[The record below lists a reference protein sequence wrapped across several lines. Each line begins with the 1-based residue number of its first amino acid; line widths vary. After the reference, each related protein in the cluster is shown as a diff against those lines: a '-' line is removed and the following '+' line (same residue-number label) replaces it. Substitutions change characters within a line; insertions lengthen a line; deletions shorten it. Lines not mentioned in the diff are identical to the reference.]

1 MGNSGA
7 IGNTGD
13 RTISIFGRFISAAII
28 ALPFLLQPGSVVIAQ
43 ESGIGALMEEIKVTA
58 RKREEGLQD
67 TPIAVSV
74 FSGESLEARGVQR
87 IDEIA
92 GLTPN
97 MTFDNINLNGGGGN
111 SAAVFL
117 RGVGQRDFL
126 PSADPGVGIYVDGV
140 YFARS
145 VGSVLDIIDIDRVEV
160 LRGPQGTLFGRNTTG
175 GAIAIHTQKPHE
187 EFEGKVRVRVGIDD
201 RLDVLGKVNAPLSD
215 NLYMSATV
223 AKFDQDGFVVN
234 PLNGLDTGDDDTFA
248 VRGALRWQANN
259 NFEVNIN
266 GDYSR
271 DRENGQARVT
281 SRNPDRVVKFIPPD
295 PTNPT
300 STGNGPTTH
309 NFFLGANSPFHP
321 DNGGPGLGNG
331 FGNPGTPVAR
341 GFNNCDAI
349 APVPGLVEG
358 TASGCV
364 NAANVALG
372 QNTGT
377 MPTFSDHDIYGFS
390 GTVDWQI
397 SDNLEIKSIT
407 AYRNVDSSFAHD
419 GDNTPYYLSWVRDEI
434 YKQEQFTQEIQ
445 LQGTA
450 VNDRLQWILG
460 GFYFT
465 EDGNNY
471 NPVDFGHLDIESGG
485 MFDHESI
492 AGFAQGTFDVTD
504 KLHVTAGIRYT
515 DDTKD
520 FIVTSDGRYTT
531 TGPHFPM
538 GPSDVVNIQS
548 AVPVI
553 APTGILV
560 KLIDD
565 GTTTLKADDWT
576 PMANISY
583 DVNDNLMTYFT
594 YAEGFK
600 SGGIQQ
606 RNAGPVGMAPTYDPE
621 FVESFEIGFKFS
633 TPDGRFVLNAAAFY
647 ADYTDIQ
654 LETLAPE
661 GVAPQ
666 LDNAGEGEIKGFE
679 LESRWSPLDTL
690 FVEVALGHLDAKI
703 TKSDPTVIN
712 SGGPSKGDRLP
723 QVPRWSLASS
733 LIKEFGLGDMGTLI
747 ARVDYN
753 YRTKVFFHPANDPG
767 DVMQSHGVMNASLG
781 WDSAND
787 KYSLIFHANNIFD
800 KRRILYTEQSGS
812 GGTQNDVLARDFAW
826 YLTGEYR
833 F

>member
-1 MGNSGA
+1 MDNSGA
-7 IGNTGD
+7 FENISY
-13 RTISIFGRFISAAII
+13 RAISISTRYILAAIL
-28 ALPFLLQPGSVVIAQ
+28 ALSFLLQPGSFTYAQ
-43 ESGIGALMEEIKVTA
+43 ESGIDALMEEITVTA

-87 IDEIA
+87 VDEIA

-97 MTFDNINLNGGGGN
+97 MSFDNINTNGGGGN

-140 YFARS
+140 YYARS
-145 VGSVLDIIDIDRVEV
+145 IGSVLDIIDIDRIEV

-201 RLDVLGKVNAPLSD
+201 RIDVLGKVNVPLSD
-215 NLYMSATV
+215 KVFMNATV

-234 PLNGLDTGDDDTFA
+234 PLNGMDTGDDDTFA
-248 VRGALRWQANN
+248 MRGALRMQLNN
-259 NFEVNIN
+259 NVEINIS

-281 SRNPDRVVKFIPPD
+281 TQNPDRVVSYAPGQSVF
-295 PTNPT
+295 N
-300 STGNGPTTH
+300 H
-309 NFFLGANSPFHP
+309 NVLIGANSPFHP
-321 DNGGPGLGNG
+321 ANGGRGLN
-331 FGNPGTPVAR
+331 NPGTPFVR
-341 GFNNCDAI
+341 DFNNCDATPPNP
-349 APVPGLVEG
+349 AG
-358 TASGCV
+358 TTSGCA
-364 NAANVALG
+364 NANNIALG
-372 QNTGT
+372 KNTST
-377 MPTFSDHDIYGFS
+377 MPTYSDHDIYGFS
-390 GTVDWQI
+390 GTIDWQI

-407 AYRNVDSSFAHD
+407 AYRNVDSQFAHD
-419 GDNTPYYLSWVRDEI
+419 GDSTPYYLSWVRDEI
-434 YKQEQFTQEIQ
+434 YTQEQFTQEIQ
-445 LQGTA
+445 LLGTA

-471 NPVDFGHLDIESGG
+471 NPVDFAHLDIESGAK
-485 MFDHESI
+485 FDHESI

-504 KLHVTAGIRYT
+504 KLHITAGVRYT

-520 FIVTSDGRYTT
+520 FIVTSDGRYSTP
-531 TGPHFPM
+531 GAHFPM
-538 GPSDVVNIQS
+538 GASDVVNIQS
-548 AVPVI
+548 AVPVFG
-553 APTGILV
+553 PPGIVV
-560 KLIDD
+560 KLIAD

-583 DVNDNLMTYFT
+583 DWNDDLMTYFT
-594 YAEGFK
+594 YSEGFK
-600 SGGIQQ
+600 SGGVQQ
-606 RNAGPVGMAPTYDPE
+606 RNAGVFGGMAPTYDPE
-621 FVESFEIGFKFS
+621 FVESFEIGFKYNH
-633 TPDGRFVLNAAAFY
+633 PNGNFVLNVAAFY

-661 GVAPQ
+661 GIAPQ

-690 FVEVALGHLDAKI
+690 FIEVAIGHLDAEI
-703 TKSDPTVIN
+703 TKSDPTVFN
-712 SGGPSKGDRLP
+712 TGGPAKGDRLP

-733 LIKEFGLGDMGTLI
+733 IIKEFGLGDMGTLI

-753 YRTKVFFHPANDPG
+753 YRTKVFFDPANDPG
-767 DVMQSHGVMNASLG
+767 SVMQSHGLLNASVG

-800 KRRILYTEQSGS
+800 KRRIIYTELSGS
-812 GGTQNDVLARDFAW
+812 ARTQNDVLARDFAW

>member
-1 MGNSGA
+1 MGNLTLSGSA
-7 IGNTGD
+7 YI
-13 RTISIFGRFISAAII
+13 RAVAGRMSRILTPLLT
-28 ALPFLLQPGSVVIAQ
+28 LPLVVLPGSFAAAQ

-97 MTFDNINLNGGGGN
+97 MSFDNINTNGGGGN

-140 YFARS
+140 YYARS
-145 VGSVLDIIDIDRVEV
+145 IGSVLDIIDIDRVEV

-175 GAIAIHTQKPHE
+175 GAIAIHTRKPHE

-201 RLDVLGKVNAPLSD
+201 RADVLGKVNVPLSD
-215 NLYMSATV
+215 NLFMNATI

-234 PLNGLDTGDDDTFA
+234 PINGMDTGDDDTLAF
-248 VRGALRWQANN
+248 RGALRWQAN

-281 SRNPDRVVKFIPPD
+281 SENPNRVVSYAPGQSVF
-295 PTNPT
+295 N
-300 STGNGPTTH
+300 H
-309 NFFLGANSPFHP
+309 NVLIGANSPFHP
-321 DNGGPGLGNG
+321 ANGGNGLN
-331 FGNPGTPVAR
+331 NPGTPFVR
-341 GFNNCDAI
+341 DFSNCDAT
-349 APVPGLVEG
+349 PVNPAG
-358 TASGCV
+358 TTSGCA
-364 NAANVALG
+364 NANNIALG
-372 QNTGT
+372 KNTST
-377 MPTFSDHDIYGFS
+377 MPTFSDHDVYGFS
-390 GTVDWQI
+390 GTVDWQL
-397 SDNLEIKSIT
+397 SDNLQIKSIT

-419 GDNTPYYLSWVRDEI
+419 GDSTPYYLSYVRDEI
-434 YKQEQFTQEIQ
+434 YTQEQFTQEIQ

-450 VNDRLQWILG
+450 VGERLQWIIG

-471 NPVDFGHLDIESGG
+471 NPVDFAHIDIESGG
-485 MFDHESI
+485 KYDHESI
-492 AGFAQGTFDVTD
+492 AGFAQGTFDITER
-504 KLHVTAGIRYT
+504 LHLTAGIRYT

-520 FIVTSDGRYTT
+520 FIVTSDGRYSTPGT
-531 TGPHFPM
+531 HFPM
-538 GPSDVVNIQS
+538 GESDEVNIQS
-548 AVPVI
+548 AVPVF
-553 APTGILV
+553 APPGILV
-560 KLIDD
+560 KLIGD

-594 YAEGFK
+594 YSEGFK
-600 SGGIQQ
+600 SGGVQQ
-606 RNAGPVGMAPTYDPE
+606 RNAGVFGGAAPTYDPE

-633 TPDGRFVLNAAAFY
+633 TPDGRFVMNAAAFY

-661 GVAPQ
+661 GIAPQ
-666 LDNAGEGEIKGFE
+666 TDNAGEGEIKGFE
-679 LESRWSPLDTL
+679 IESRWSPLDTWFL
-690 FVEVALGHLDAKI
+690 EVAIGHLDAKI
-703 TKSDPTVIN
+703 TKSDPSVFNT
-712 SGGPSKGDRLP
+712 GGPAKGDRLP

-733 LIKEFGLGDMGTLI
+733 LIKEFGLGDMGTII

-753 YRTKVFFHPANDPG
+753 YRTKVFFDPANDPG
-767 DVMQSHGVMNASLG
+767 SVMQSHGLLNASLG
-781 WDSAND
+781 WDSASD
-787 KYSLIFHANNIFD
+787 QLSLIFHANNIFD
-800 KRRILYTEQSGS
+800 KRRIIYTELSGS
-812 GGTQNDVLARDFAW
+812 ARTQNDVLARDFAW

>member
-1 MGNSGA
+1 MFRVSIIIIGVEPMGNSEIAGSA
-7 IGNTGD
+7 GY
-13 RTISIFGRFISAAII
+13 RAMLIFKRNVLAAIL
-28 ALPFLLQPGSVVIAQ
+28 ALPFLLQPGTAVYAQ
-43 ESGIGALMEEIKVTA
+43 ESGIGALMEEITVTA

-97 MTFDNINLNGGGGN
+97 MSFDNINTNGGGGN

-140 YFARS
+140 YYARS
-145 VGSVLDIIDIDRVEV
+145 VGSVLDIIDIERVEV

-187 EFEGKVRVRVGIDD
+187 EFEGKVRIRMGIDD
-201 RLDVLGKVNAPLSD
+201 RLDLLGKVNVPLSD
-215 NLYMSATV
+215 NLYMNATV

-234 PLNGLDTGDDDTFA
+234 PLDGMDTGDDDTFA
-248 VRGALRWQANN
+248 VRSAFRWQANN
-259 NFEVNIN
+259 NIEVNIS

-281 SRNPDRVVKFIPPD
+281 TQNPDRVVSYAPGQSVY
-295 PTNPT
+295 N
-300 STGNGPTTH
+300 H
-309 NFFLGANSPFHP
+309 NVLLGANSPFNP
-321 DNGGPGLGNG
+321 ANGGAGLN
-331 FGNPGTPVAR
+331 NPGTPFVR
-341 GFNNCDAI
+341 QFSNCDATP
-349 APVPGLVEG
+349 ANPAG
-358 TASGCV
+358 TTSGCA
-364 NAANVALG
+364 NANNIALN

-377 MPTFSDHDIYGFS
+377 MPTFSNHDIYGFS

-397 SDNLEIKSIT
+397 SENLQIKSIT
-407 AYRNVDSSFAHD
+407 AYRNVDSTFAHD
-419 GDNTPYYLSWVRDEI
+419 GDNTPYYLSWVRDQI

-445 LQGTA
+445 LQGVA
-450 VNDRLQWILG
+450 FFDRLQWIVG

-471 NPVDFGHLDIESGG
+471 NPVDFAHIDIESGAK
-485 MFDHESI
+485 FDHESI

-504 KLHVTAGIRYT
+504 KLHITAGVRYT

-520 FIVTSDGRYTT
+520 FIVTSDGRYSTP
-531 TGPHFPM
+531 GPHFPT
-538 GPSDVVNIQS
+538 GTTDVVNVQS
-548 AVPVI
+548 AVPVF
-553 APTGILV
+553 APPGILV
-560 KLIDD
+560 KLIAD

-583 DVNDNLMTYFT
+583 DWNDNLMTYFT
-594 YAEGFK
+594 YSEGFK
-600 SGGIQQ
+600 SGGVQQ
-606 RNAGPVGMAPTYDPE
+606 RNAGVFGAAAPTYDPE
-621 FVESFEIGFKFS
+621 FVESFELGFKFS

-661 GVAPQ
+661 GIAPQ

-679 LESRWSPLDTL
+679 LESRWSPLDTW
-690 FVEVALGHLDAKI
+690 FFEMAIGHLDAVI
-703 TKSDPTVIN
+703 TESDPSVFNT
-712 SGGPSKGDRLP
+712 GGPAKGDRLP
-723 QVPRWSLASS
+723 QVPRWSLGRLAHQGVW
-733 LIKEFGLGDMGTLI
+733 LGRYGHAHRTPGLQLSYQG
-747 ARVDYN
+747 
-753 YRTKVFFHPANDPG
+753 VF
-767 DVMQSHGVMNASLG
+767 
-781 WDSAND
+781 
-787 KYSLIFHANNIFD
+787 
-800 KRRILYTEQSGS
+800 
-812 GGTQNDVLARDFAW
+812 
-826 YLTGEYR
+826 
-833 F
+833 

>member
-1 MGNSGA
+1 MDNIGA
-7 IGNTGD
+7 FENISY
-13 RTISIFGRFISAAII
+13 RAISIAKRYILATILALSFI
-28 ALPFLLQPGSVVIAQ
+28 LLPGSFTYAQ
-43 ESGIGALMEEIKVTA
+43 ESGINALMEEIKVTA

-74 FSGESLEARGVQR
+74 FSGESLEARGIQR
-87 IDEIA
+87 VDEIA

-97 MTFDNINLNGGGGN
+97 MSFDNINTNGGGGN
-111 SAAVFL
+111 SAAVYL

-145 VGSVLDIIDIDRVEV
+145 IGSVLDIIDIDRIEV

-201 RLDVLGKVNAPLSD
+201 RIDVLGKVNVPISD
-215 NLYMSATV
+215 NLYMNATV

-234 PLNGLDTGDDDTFA
+234 PLNGMDTGDDDTLAF
-248 VRGALRWQANN
+248 RGALRWQANN
-259 NFEVNIN
+259 NFEIN
-266 GDYSR
+266 LSGDYSR
-271 DRENGQARVT
+271 DRENGQARVVT
-281 SRNPDRVVKFIPPD
+281 QNPNRVVDLTPGANIF
-295 PTNPT
+295 N
-300 STGNGPTTH
+300 H
-309 NFFLGANSPFHP
+309 NFLLGANSPLNP
-321 DNGGPGLGNG
+321 ANGGPGIN
-331 FGNPGTPVAR
+331 NPGTPFAR
-341 GFNNCDAI
+341 QFSNCDATPANI
-349 APVPGLVEG
+349 AG
-358 TASGCV
+358 TTSGCA
-364 NAANVALG
+364 NANTIALN
-372 QNTGT
+372 QNTST
-377 MPTFSDHDIYGFS
+377 MPTYSNHDIYGFS

-397 SDNLEIKSIT
+397 SNNLEIKSIT
-407 AYRNVDSSFAHD
+407 AYRNVDSTFAHD
-419 GDNTPYYLSWVRDEI
+419 GDSTPFFLSWVRDEI
-434 YKQEQFTQEIQ
+434 YVQEQFTQEIQ
-445 LQGTA
+445 LLGTA
-450 VNDRLQWILG
+450 VNNRLQWIIG

-471 NPVDFGHLDIESGG
+471 NPVDFASVDIESGAR
-485 MFDHESI
+485 FDHESI

-520 FIVTSDGRYTT
+520 FIVTSGGMYSTA
-531 TGPHFPM
+531 GVHFPM
-538 GPSDVVNIQS
+538 GNSGVVNIQS
-548 AVPVI
+548 AVPAF
-553 APTGILV
+553 APPGILV
-560 KLIDD
+560 KLISD

-583 DVNDNLMTYFT
+583 DWNDNLMTYFT
-594 YAEGFK
+594 YSEGFK
-600 SGGIQQ
+600 SGGVQQ
-606 RNAGPVGMAPTYDPE
+606 RNQAPFGDKAPTYDPE
-621 FVESFEIGFKFS
+621 FVESFEIGFKYN
-633 TPDGRFVLNAAAFY
+633 TEDGRFALNVAAFY

-654 LETLAPE
+654 LETLAPD
-661 GVAPQ
+661 GIAPQ

-690 FVEVALGHLDAKI
+690 FLEVAIGHLDAEI
-703 TKSDPTVIN
+703 TKSDPTVVN

-733 LIKEFGLGDMGTLI
+733 IIKEFGLGDMGTLT
-747 ARVDYN
+747 ARLDYN
-753 YRTKVFFHPANDPG
+753 YRTKVFFSPDNEPG
-767 DVMQSHGVMNASLG
+767 SVMQSHGLMNASLG

-800 KRRILYTEQSGS
+800 KRRIIYTELSGS
-812 GGTQNDVLARDFAW
+812 ARTQNDVLARDFAW

>member
-1 MGNSGA
+1 MDTAG
-7 IGNTGD
+7 II
-13 RTISIFGRFISAAII
+13 RYISAAAL
-28 ALPFLLQPGSVVIAQ
+28 ALPLMLQPGALTYAQ
-43 ESGIGALMEEIKVTA
+43 DSKIDALMEEITVTA

-74 FSGESLEARGVQR
+74 FSGESLDARGIQKV
-87 IDEIA
+87 DSIA
-92 GLTPN
+92 LITPN
-97 MTFDNINLNGGGGN
+97 MTFDNININGGGGS

-145 VGSVLDIIDIDRVEV
+145 IGSVLDLIDIDRIEV

-175 GAIAIHTQKPHE
+175 GAIAIHTRKPHE
-187 EFEGKVRVRVGIDD
+187 EFEGKVRVRVGVDD
-201 RLDVLGKVNAPLSD
+201 RVDVLGKINVPFSD
-215 NLYMSATV
+215 NLYMNATV

-234 PLNGLDTGDDDTFA
+234 PINGLDTGDDDTLAF
-248 VRGALRWQANN
+248 RGALRWQANN
-259 NFEVNIN
+259 NFEVNIS

-281 SRNPDRVVKFIPPD
+281 SRNPNRVIDFIPPD
-295 PTNPT
+295 PNNPM
-300 STGNGPTTH
+300 STGNGPTQH
-309 NFFLGANSPFHP
+309 NFFLGANSPFNP
-321 DNGGPGLGNG
+321 ANGGPGLAGPAG
-331 FGNPGTPVAR
+331 FGNPGMPFVR
-341 GFNNCDAI
+341 EFSNCDAT

-358 TASGCV
+358 TTSGCA
-364 NAANVALG
+364 NANTIALG

-377 MPTFSDHDIYGFS
+377 MPTYSNHDIYGFS
-390 GTVDWQI
+390 GTVDWQV

-407 AYRNVDSSFAHD
+407 AYRNIDSEFAHD
-419 GDNTPYYLSWVRDEI
+419 GDGTPFYLSWVRDEI
-434 YKQEQFTQEIQ
+434 YLQEQFTQEIQ

-450 VNDRLQWILG
+450 IGDRLQWIIG

-471 NPVDFGHLDIESGG
+471 NPVDFAGIDIESGAK
-485 MFDHESI
+485 FDHESI

-504 KLHVTAGIRYT
+504 KLHITAGIRYT

-520 FIVTSDGRYTT
+520 FIVTSDG
-531 TGPHFPM
+531 
-538 GPSDVVNIQS
+538 VNIQS
-548 AVPVI
+548 AIPVF
-553 APTGILV
+553 APTGIVV
-560 KLIDD
+560 KLISD
-565 GTTTLKADDWT
+565 GTTTLRADDWT
-576 PMANISY
+576 PMANVSY
-583 DVNDNLMTYFT
+583 DWNDSLMTYFT

-600 SGGIQQ
+600 SGGVQQ
-606 RNAGPVGMAPTYDPE
+606 RNAGVFGDKAPTYDPE
-621 FVESFEIGFKFS
+621 FVESFEIGFKYS
-633 TPDGRFVLNAAAFY
+633 TPDGRFVLNTAAFY

-661 GVAPQ
+661 GIAPQ

-679 LESRWSPLDTL
+679 IESRWSPLDTL
-690 FVEVALGHLDAKI
+690 FLEVAIGHLDAVI
-703 TKSDPTVIN
+703 TKSDPSVFN
-712 SGGPSKGDRLP
+712 SGGPAKGDWLP
-723 QVPRWSLASS
+723 QVPRWSLATS
-733 LIKEFGLGDMGTLI
+733 LIKEFGLGDMGALT

-753 YRTKVFFHPANDPG
+753 YRTKVFFSPANDPQS
-767 DVMQSHGVMNASLG
+767 VMQSHGVMNASVG

-800 KRRILYTEQSGS
+800 KRRILYTELAGS
-812 GGTQNDVLARDFAW
+812 SGTQGDILARDFAW

>member
-1 MGNSGA
+1 MGNPRA
-7 IGNTGD
+7 IGNTGY
-13 RTISIFGRFISAAII
+13 RTISISRRFISAAIL
-28 ALPFLLQPGSVVIAQ
+28 ALPFLLQPGSVAFAQ
-43 ESGIGALMEEIKVTA
+43 ESGIDALMEEITVTA

-97 MTFDNINLNGGGGN
+97 MSFDNINTNGGGGN

-140 YFARS
+140 YYARS
-145 VGSVLDIIDIDRVEV
+145 IGSVLDIIDIDRVEV

-175 GAIAIHTQKPHE
+175 GAISIHTQKPHE

-201 RLDVLGKVNAPLSD
+201 RIDVLGKVNVPMSD

-234 PLNGLDTGDDDTFA
+234 PLNGMDTGDDDTLAF
-248 VRGALRWQANN
+248 RGALRWQANN
-259 NFEVNIN
+259 FEVNIT

-271 DRENGQARVT
+271 DRENGQARVVT
-281 SRNPDRVVKFIPPD
+281 ENPNRVVDLTPGQNIF
-295 PTNPT
+295 N
-300 STGNGPTTH
+300 H
-309 NFFLGANSPFHP
+309 NFMLGANSPLNP
-321 DNGGPGLGNG
+321 ANGGPGLGGPAG
-331 FGNPGTPVAR
+331 FGNPGTPFAR
-341 GFNNCDAI
+341 GFSNCDATPANI
-349 APVPGLVEG
+349 AG
-358 TASGCV
+358 THPDC
-364 NAANVALG
+364 ANVNTIVLG
-372 QNTGT
+372 KNTST
-377 MPTFSDHDIYGFS
+377 MPTYSNHDVYGFS
-390 GTVDWQI
+390 GTVDWQL

-407 AYRNVDSSFAHD
+407 AYRNVDSEFAHD
-419 GDNTPYYLSWVRDEI
+419 GDSTPFYLSWVRDEI
-434 YKQEQFTQEIQ
+434 YKQDQFTQEIH
-445 LQGTA
+445 LLGTGF
-450 VNDRLQWILG
+450 NDRLQWIIG

-465 EDGNNY
+465 EEGNNY
-471 NPVDFGHLDIESGG
+471 NPVDFATIDIESGAK
-485 MFDHESI
+485 FDHESI

-520 FIVTSDGRYTT
+520 FIVTSDGRYSTP
-531 TGPHFPM
+531 GVHFPM
-538 GPSDVVNIQS
+538 GASDMVNIQS

-560 KLIDD
+560 KLIAD

-576 PMANISY
+576 PMANVSY
-583 DVNDNLMTYFT
+583 DWNDSLMTYFT
-594 YAEGFK
+594 YSEGFK
-600 SGGIQQ
+600 SGGIHQ
-606 RNAGPVGMAPTYDPE
+606 RNAGVYPGDAPTYNPE

-633 TPDGRFVLNAAAFY
+633 TPDGRFVLNTAAFY
-647 ADYTDIQ
+647 ADYTEIQ

-661 GVAPQ
+661 GIAPQ

-679 LESRWSPLDTL
+679 IESRWSPLDTL
-690 FVEVALGHLDAKI
+690 FLEVAIGHLDAVI
-703 TKSDPTVIN
+703 TKARADAVNT
-712 SGGPSKGDRLP
+712 GFPSKGDRLP

-733 LIKEFGLGDMGTLI
+733 IIKEFGLGDMGTLI

-753 YRTKVFFHPANDPG
+753 YRTKVFFDPANDPG
-767 DVMQSHGVMNASLG
+767 SVMQSHGLMNASLG

-800 KRRILYTEQSGS
+800 KRRIIYTELSGS
-812 GGTQNDVLARDFAW
+812 ARTQNDVLARDFAW

>member
-1 MGNSGA
+1 ML
-7 IGNTGD
+7 IPK
-13 RTISIFGRFISAAII
+13 RYIPAAIL
-28 ALPFLLQPGSVVIAQ
+28 ALPFLLQPAGPAVAQ
-43 ESGIGALMEEIKVTA
+43 ESGIDALMEEITVTA

-97 MTFDNINLNGGGGN
+97 MSFDNINTNGGGGN

-140 YFARS
+140 YYARS
-145 VGSVLDIIDIDRVEV
+145 IGSVLDIIDIDRVEV

-201 RLDVLGKVNAPLSD
+201 RLDVLGKVNVPISD
-215 NLYMSATV
+215 KVYMNATV

-234 PLNGLDTGDDDTFA
+234 PLNGIDTGDDDTFA
-248 VRGALRWQANN
+248 ARGAIRMMLNN
-259 NFEVNIN
+259 NVEIN
-266 GDYSR
+266 LSGDYSR

-281 SRNPDRVVKFIPPD
+281 TQNPDRVIRFIPPD

-300 STGNGPTTH
+300 STGNGATQH
-309 NFFLGANSPFHP
+309 NFFLGANSPFNP
-321 DNGGPGLGNG
+321 ANGGPGLGAG
-331 FGNPGTPVAR
+331 FGNPGTPFQR
-341 GFNNCDAI
+341 GFNNCDAR

-358 TASGCV
+358 TTSGCA
-364 NAANVALG
+364 NANTIALG
-372 QNTGT
+372 QNTST
-377 MPTFSDHDIYGFS
+377 MPTYSDHDIYGFS

-397 SDNLEIKSIT
+397 SDNLQIKSIT
-407 AYRNVDSSFAHD
+407 AYRNVDSEFAHD
-419 GDNTPYYLSWVRDEI
+419 GDSTPFYLSWVRDEI

-445 LQGTA
+445 LQGMA
-450 VNDRLQWILG
+450 ANDRLQWIIG

-471 NPVDFGHLDIESGG
+471 NPVDFAGVDIESGAK
-485 MFDHESI
+485 FDHESI

-520 FIVTSDGRYTT
+520 FIVTSDGRYSTP
-531 TGPHFPM
+531 GPHFPM
-538 GPSDVVNIQS
+538 GDSDVVNIQT
-548 AVPVI
+548 AVPVF
-553 APTGILV
+553 APTGFTV
-560 KLIDD
+560 KLIAD

-594 YAEGFK
+594 YSEGFK
-600 SGGIQQ
+600 SGGVQQ
-606 RNAGPVGMAPTYDPE
+606 RNAGVFGTAAPTYDPE
-621 FVESFEIGFKFS
+621 FVESFEIGFKYNQ
-633 TPDGRFVLNAAAFY
+633 GNFVMNVAAFY

-661 GVAPQ
+661 GIAPQ

-679 LESRWSPLDTL
+679 IESRWAPLDTL
-690 FVEVALGHLDAKI
+690 FIELAIGHLDAVI
-703 TKSDPTVIN
+703 TESDPSVFN
-712 SGGPSKGDRLP
+712 SGGPAKGDRLP

-733 LIKEFGLGDMGTLI
+733 IIKEFGLGDMGTLT

-753 YRTKVFFHPANDPG
+753 YRTKVFFAPDNDPG
-767 DVMQSHGVMNASLG
+767 SVMQSHGLMNASLG

-800 KRRILYTEQSGS
+800 KRRIIYTEFSGS
-812 GGTQNDVLARDFAW
+812 SSMQNDVLARDFAW

>member
-1 MGNSGA
+1 MGNS
-7 IGNTGD
+7 
-13 RTISIFGRFISAAII
+13 SIVDNAGYQAMLIPKRYIPAAIL
-28 ALPFLLQPGSVVIAQ
+28 ALPFLLQPAGPAYAQ
-43 ESGIGALMEEIKVTA
+43 ESGIGALMEEITVTA

-97 MTFDNINLNGGGGN
+97 MSFDNINTNGGGGN

-145 VGSVLDIIDIDRVEV
+145 IGSVLDIIDIDRVEV

-175 GAIAIHTQKPHE
+175 GAISIHTQKPHE

-201 RLDVLGKVNAPLSD
+201 RLDVLGKVNVPISD
-215 NLYMSATV
+215 KVFMNATV

-234 PLNGLDTGDDDTFA
+234 PLNGMDTGDDDTFA
-248 VRGALRWQANN
+248 ARGALRIQLNN
-259 NFEVNIN
+259 NVEIN
-266 GDYSR
+266 FSGDYSR
-271 DRENGQARVT
+271 DRENGQARVVT
-281 SRNPDRVVKFIPPD
+281 ENPNRVVDLTPNQNIF
-295 PTNPT
+295 N
-300 STGNGPTTH
+300 H
-309 NFFLGANSPFHP
+309 NILLGANSPFHP
-321 DNGGPGLGNG
+321 ANGGPGLGGPPG
-331 FGNPGTPVAR
+331 FGNPGTPFAR
-341 GFNNCDAI
+341 GFSNCDATPANI
-349 APVPGLVEG
+349 AG
-358 TASGCV
+358 THPDC
-364 NAANVALG
+364 ANVNNIALG
-372 QNTGT
+372 KNTST
-377 MPTFSDHDIYGFS
+377 MPTYSNHDIYGFS
-390 GTVDWQI
+390 GTIDWQI

-407 AYRNVDSSFAHD
+407 AYRNVDSEFAHD
-419 GDNTPYYLSWVRDEI
+419 GDSTPYYLSWVRDEI
-434 YKQEQFTQEIQ
+434 YTQEQFTQEIH

-450 VNDRLQWILG
+450 VNDRLQWIIG

-471 NPVDFGHLDIESGG
+471 NPVDFATIDIESGAA
-485 MFDHESI
+485 FDHESI
-492 AGFAQGTFDVTD
+492 AGFAQGTFDITD
-504 KLHVTAGIRYT
+504 KLHLTAGIRYT

-520 FIVTSDGRYTT
+520 FIVTSDGRYSTP
-531 TGPHFPM
+531 GVHFPM
-538 GPSDVVNIQS
+538 GTSDVVNIQT
-548 AVPVI
+548 AIPVI

-560 KLIDD
+560 KLIAD

-583 DVNDNLMTYFT
+583 DVNENLMTYFT

-600 SGGIQQ
+600 SGGVQQ
-606 RNAGPVGMAPTYDPE
+606 RNAGVFGAAAPTYDPE

-661 GVAPQ
+661 GIAPQ

-679 LESRWSPLDTL
+679 IESRWAPLDTL
-690 FVEVALGHLDAKI
+690 FIELAIGHLDAVI
-703 TKSDPTVIN
+703 TKSDPTVFN
-712 SGGPSKGDRLP
+712 TGGPAKGDRLP

-733 LIKEFGLGDMGTLI
+733 IIKEFGLGDMGTII

-753 YRTKVFFHPANDPG
+753 YRTKVFFDPANDPG
-767 DVMQSHGVMNASLG
+767 SVMQSHGLMNASLG
-781 WDSAND
+781 WDSVDD

-800 KRRILYTEQSGS
+800 KRRIIYTELSGS
-812 GGTQNDVLARDFAW
+812 ARTQNDVLARDFAW

>member
-1 MGNSGA
+1 MSR
-7 IGNTGD
+7 ILTPLL
-13 RTISIFGRFISAAII
+13 T
-28 ALPFLLQPGSVVIAQ
+28 LPLVVLPGSFAAAQ

-97 MTFDNINLNGGGGN
+97 MSFDNINTNGGGGN

-140 YFARS
+140 YYARS

-201 RLDVLGKVNAPLSD
+201 RADVLGKVNVPLSD
-215 NLYMSATV
+215 NLFMNATV

-234 PLNGLDTGDDDTFA
+234 PLNGMDTGDDDTLAF
-248 VRGALRWQANN
+248 RGALRWQAN

-271 DRENGQARVT
+271 DRENGQARVA
-281 SRNPDRVVKFIPPD
+281 SQNPDRVIQFIPPD
-295 PTNPT
+295 PNNPT
-300 STGNGPTTH
+300 STGNGATQH
-309 NFFLGANSPFHP
+309 NFFLGANSPFNP
-321 DNGGPGLGNG
+321 ANGGPGLGAG
-331 FGNPGTPVAR
+331 FGNPGTPFPR
-341 GFNNCDAI
+341 GFSNCDAR

-358 TASGCV
+358 TTSGCA
-364 NAANVALG
+364 NADTIALG
-372 QNTGT
+372 KNTST
-377 MPTFSDHDIYGFS
+377 MPTYSDHDIYGFS
-390 GTVDWQI
+390 GTVDWQLT
-397 SDNLEIKSIT
+397 DNLEIKSIT
-407 AYRNVDSSFAHD
+407 AYRNVDSEFAHD
-419 GDNTPYYLSWVRDEI
+419 GDSTPFYLSWVRDQI

-445 LQGTA
+445 LLGTA
-450 VNDRLQWILG
+450 VNNRLQWIIG

-471 NPVDFGHLDIESGG
+471 NPVDFAGIDIESGAK
-485 MFDHESI
+485 FDHESI
-492 AGFAQGTFDVTD
+492 AGFAQGTFDITE
-504 KLHVTAGIRYT
+504 KLHLTAGIRYT

-520 FIVTSDGRYTT
+520 FIVTSDGRYSTP
-531 TGPHFPM
+531 GAHFPM
-538 GPSDVVNIQS
+538 GASDMVNIQS
-548 AVPVI
+548 AVPVF
-553 APTGILV
+553 APTGLQV
-560 KLIDD
+560 KLIAD

-600 SGGIQQ
+600 SGGVQQ
-606 RNAGPVGMAPTYDPE
+606 RNAGVFGAAAPTYDPE

-661 GVAPQ
+661 GIAPQ

-679 LESRWSPLDTL
+679 LESRWSPLDTWFL
-690 FVEVALGHLDAKI
+690 EVAIGHLDAKI
-703 TKSDPTVIN
+703 TKSDPSVFN
-712 SGGPSKGDRLP
+712 SGGPAKGDRLP

-733 LIKEFGLGDMGTLI
+733 LIKEFGLGDMGTII

-753 YRTKVFFHPANDPG
+753 YRTKVFFAADNDPG
-767 DVMQSHGVMNASLG
+767 SVMQSHGLLNASVG

-787 KYSLIFHANNIFD
+787 KLSLIFHANNIFD
-800 KRRILYTEQSGS
+800 KRRTIYTEFSGS
-812 GGTQNDVLARDFAW
+812 ASTQNDVLARDFAW

>member
-1 MGNSGA
+1 MDNFGTIENMGYRA
-7 IGNTGD
+7 RI
-13 RTISIFGRFISAAII
+13 ISKRYILAVIFS
-28 ALPFLLQPGSVVIAQ
+28 LPFLVQPGSATYAQ
-43 ESGIGALMEEIKVTA
+43 ESGIDALMEEITVTA

-97 MTFDNINLNGGGGN
+97 MSFDNINTNGGGGN

-140 YFARS
+140 YYARS
-145 VGSVLDIIDIDRVEV
+145 IGSVLDIIDIDRVEV

-175 GAIAIHTQKPHE
+175 GAISIHTQKPHE

-201 RLDVLGKVNAPLSD
+201 RLDVLGKVNVPMSD

-234 PLNGLDTGDDDTFA
+234 PLNGMDTGDDDTLA
-248 VRGALRWQANN
+248 VRGALRWQASNN
-259 NFEVNIN
+259 LEVNIS

-271 DRENGQARVT
+271 DRENGQARVVT
-281 SRNPDRVVKFIPPD
+281 QNPNRVVDLSPGANIF
-295 PTNPT
+295 
-300 STGNGPTTH
+300 TH
-309 NFFLGANSPFHP
+309 NFLYGANSPLNP
-321 DNGGPGLGNG
+321 ANGGPGLGH
-331 FGNPGTPVAR
+331 PGIPFAR
-341 GFNNCDAI
+341 EFSNCDATPANI
-349 APVPGLVEG
+349 AG
-358 TASGCV
+358 TTSGCA
-364 NAANVALG
+364 NANTIALG
-372 QNTGT
+372 KNTST
-377 MPTFSDHDIYGFS
+377 MPTYSNHDIYGFS
-390 GTVDWQI
+390 GTIDWQI
-397 SDNLEIKSIT
+397 SNNLEIKSIT
-407 AYRNVDSSFAHD
+407 AYRNVDSEFAHD
-419 GDNTPYYLSWVRDEI
+419 GDGTPFFLSWVRDEI
-434 YKQEQFTQEIQ
+434 YTQEQFTQEIH
-445 LQGTA
+445 LQGMA

-471 NPVDFGHLDIESGG
+471 NPVDFALLDIESGAA
-485 MFDHESI
+485 FDHESI

-504 KLHVTAGIRYT
+504 KLHITAGVRYT

-520 FIVTSDGRYTT
+520 FIVTSNGV
-531 TGPHFPM
+531 
-538 GPSDVVNIQS
+538 SIQS
-548 AVPVI
+548 AVVVP
-553 APTGILV
+553 PGLFL
-560 KLIDD
+560 KLIPD

-583 DVNDNLMTYFT
+583 DWNDNLMTYFT
-594 YAEGFK
+594 YSEGFK
-600 SGGIQQ
+600 SGGITQ
-606 RNAGPVGMAPTYDPE
+606 RNAGVYPDKAPTYNPE
-621 FVESFEIGFKFS
+621 FVESFEIGFKYS
-633 TPDGRFVLNAAAFY
+633 NPDGNFVLNVAAFY
-647 ADYTDIQ
+647 ADYTNIQ

-661 GVAPQ
+661 GIAPQ

-679 LESRWSPLDTL
+679 IESRWSPLDTWFL
-690 FVEVALGHLDAKI
+690 EVALGHLDAVI
-703 TKSDPTVIN
+703 TEARADVIN
-712 SGGPSKGDRLP
+712 TGFPSKGDRLP

-733 LIKEFGLGDMGTLI
+733 LIKEMGLGDMGTLT
-747 ARVDYN
+747 ARLDYN
-753 YRTKVFFHPANDPG
+753 YRTKVFFNPNNDPG
-767 DVMQSHGVMNASLG
+767 DVMQSHGLMNASLG

-800 KRRILYTEQSGS
+800 KRRILYTELSGS
-812 GGTQNDVLARDFAW
+812 ARTANDVLARDFAW

>member
-1 MGNSGA
+1 MKTLPVTENISNRAKTNSKRY
-7 IGNTGD
+7 TL
-13 RTISIFGRFISAAII
+13 AAIL
-28 ALPFLLQPGSVVIAQ
+28 ALPFMIQPGGFTYAQ
-43 ESGIGALMEEIKVTA
+43 ESGIDALMEEIKVTA

-97 MTFDNINLNGGGGN
+97 MSFDNINTNGGGGN
-111 SAAVFL
+111 SAAVYL

-140 YFARS
+140 YYARS

-175 GAIAIHTQKPHE
+175 GAISIHTQKPHE

-201 RLDVLGKVNAPLSD
+201 RLDVLGKVNVPISD
-215 NLYMSATV
+215 KVFMNATV

-234 PLNGLDTGDDDTFA
+234 PLNGMDTGDDDTLA
-248 VRGALRWQANN
+248 MRGALRMQLNN
-259 NFEVNIN
+259 NFEINIS

-271 DRENGQARVT
+271 DRENGQARVIT
-281 SRNPDRVVKFIPPD
+281 QNPNRVVDLTPGQNIF
-295 PTNPT
+295 
-300 STGNGPTTH
+300 TH
-309 NFFLGANSPFHP
+309 NVLLGANSQFNPA
-321 DNGGPGLGNG
+321 NGGPGLGGPAG
-331 FGNPGTPVAR
+331 FGNPGTPFAR
-341 GFNNCDAI
+341 GFSNCDATPANI
-349 APVPGLVEG
+349 AG
-358 TASGCV
+358 THPDCA
-364 NAANVALG
+364 NANTIALN
-372 QNTGT
+372 QNTST
-377 MPTFSDHDIYGFS
+377 MPTYSNHDIYGFS
-390 GTVDWQI
+390 GTVDWQLT
-397 SDNLEIKSIT
+397 DNLEIKSIT
-407 AYRNVDSSFAHD
+407 AYRNVDSEFAHD
-419 GDNTPYYLSWVRDEI
+419 GDSTPYFLSWVRDEI

-445 LQGTA
+445 LLGTA
-450 VNDRLQWILG
+450 VNNRLQWIVG

-471 NPVDFGHLDIESGG
+471 NPVDFAGVDIESGAK
-485 MFDHESI
+485 FDHESI

-504 KLHVTAGIRYT
+504 KLHITAGIRYT

-520 FIVTSDGRYTT
+520 FIVTSDGMNSTP
-531 TGPHFPM
+531 GVHFPM
-538 GPSDVVNIQS
+538 GNSGVVNIQS
-548 AVPVI
+548 AVPVLV
-553 APTGILV
+553 PTGFLL
-560 KLIDD
+560 KLIAD

-576 PMANISY
+576 PMANVSY
-583 DVNDNLMTYFT
+583 DWNDDLMTYFT
-594 YAEGFK
+594 YSEGFK
-600 SGGIQQ
+600 SGGVQQ
-606 RNAGPVGMAPTYDPE
+606 RNAGVFGGMAPTYDPE
-621 FVESFEIGFKFS
+621 FVESFEIGFKYNH
-633 TPDGRFVLNAAAFY
+633 PNGNFVLNVAAFY

-661 GVAPQ
+661 GIAPQ

-690 FVEVALGHLDAKI
+690 FIEVAIGHLDAVI
-703 TKSDPTVIN
+703 TKSDPAVFNT
-712 SGGPSKGDRLP
+712 GGPAKGDRLP

-733 LIKEFGLGDMGTLI
+733 IIKEFGLGDMGTII

-753 YRTKVFFHPANDPG
+753 YRTKVFFDPANDPG
-767 DVMQSHGVMNASLG
+767 SVMQSHGLMNASVG

-800 KRRILYTEQSGS
+800 KRRILYTELSGS
-812 GGTQNDVLARDFAW
+812 ARTQNDVLARDFAW

>member
-1 MGNSGA
+1 ML
-7 IGNTGD
+7 IPK
-13 RTISIFGRFISAAII
+13 RYIPAAIL
-28 ALPFLLQPGSVVIAQ
+28 ALPFLLQPAGPAVAQ
-43 ESGIGALMEEIKVTA
+43 ESGIDALMEEITVTA

-97 MTFDNINLNGGGGN
+97 MSFDNINTNGGGGN

-145 VGSVLDIIDIDRVEV
+145 IGSVLDIIDIDRVEV

-175 GAIAIHTQKPHE
+175 GAISIHTQKPHE

-201 RLDVLGKVNAPLSD
+201 RLDVLGKVNVPVSD
-215 NLYMSATV
+215 KVYMSATV

-234 PLNGLDTGDDDTFA
+234 PLNGMDTGDDDTFA
-248 VRGALRWQANN
+248 TRGAIRMMLNN
-259 NFEVNIN
+259 NVEIN
-266 GDYSR
+266 LSGDYSR
-271 DRENGQARVT
+271 DRENGQARVVT
-281 SRNPDRVVKFIPPD
+281 ENPNRVVDLTPNQNIF
-295 PTNPT
+295 N
-300 STGNGPTTH
+300 H
-309 NFFLGANSPFHP
+309 NILLGANSPFHP
-321 DNGGPGLGNG
+321 ANGGPGLGGPPG
-331 FGNPGTPVAR
+331 FGNPGTPFAR
-341 GFNNCDAI
+341 GFSNCDATPANI
-349 APVPGLVEG
+349 AG
-358 TASGCV
+358 THPDCA
-364 NAANVALG
+364 NANTIALG
-372 QNTGT
+372 KNTST
-377 MPTFSDHDIYGFS
+377 MPTYSNHDIYGFS

-407 AYRNVDSSFAHD
+407 AYRNVDSEFAHD
-419 GDNTPYYLSWVRDEI
+419 GDSTPYYLSWVRDEI
-434 YKQEQFTQEIQ
+434 YTQEQFTQEIH
-445 LQGTA
+445 LQGTGFS
-450 VNDRLQWILG
+450 DRLQWIIG

-471 NPVDFGHLDIESGG
+471 NPVDFATIDIESGAK
-485 MFDHESI
+485 FDHESI

-504 KLHVTAGIRYT
+504 KLHITAGVRYT

-520 FIVTSDGRYTT
+520 FIVTSDGMYSTP
-531 TGPHFPM
+531 GPHFPM
-538 GPSDVVNIQS
+538 GASDVVNIQS

-560 KLIDD
+560 KLVAD

-600 SGGIQQ
+600 SGGIHQ
-606 RNAGPVGMAPTYDPE
+606 RNAGVYPGDAPTYNPE

-633 TPDGRFVLNAAAFY
+633 TPDGRFVLNTAAFY
-647 ADYTDIQ
+647 ADYTEIQ

-661 GVAPQ
+661 GIAPQ

-679 LESRWSPLDTL
+679 IESRWSPLDTL
-690 FVEVALGHLDAKI
+690 FIELAIGHLDAVI
-703 TKSDPTVIN
+703 TEARADAVNT
-712 SGGPSKGDRLP
+712 GFPSKGDRLP

-733 LIKEFGLGDMGTLI
+733 IIKEFGLGDMGTII

-753 YRTKVFFHPANDPG
+753 YRTKVFFDPANDPG
-767 DVMQSHGVMNASLG
+767 SVMQSHGLMNASLG

-800 KRRILYTEQSGS
+800 KRRIIYTELSGS
-812 GGTQNDVLARDFAW
+812 ARTQNDVLARDFAW

>member
-1 MGNSGA
+1 MN
-7 IGNTGD
+7 ILD
-13 RTISIFGRFISAAII
+13 K
-28 ALPFLLQPGSVVIAQ
+28 ALIQSLCICLGSVFVIPVYAQ
-43 ESGIGALMEEIKVTA
+43 DSESGIGALMEEITVTA

-87 IDEIA
+87 VDEIA

-97 MTFDNINLNGGGGN
+97 MSFDNINTNGGGGN

-140 YFARS
+140 YYARS
-145 VGSVLDIIDIDRVEV
+145 IGSVLDIIDIDRIEV

-201 RLDVLGKVNAPLSD
+201 RIDVLGKVNVPLSD
-215 NLYMSATV
+215 NLYMNATV

-234 PLNGLDTGDDDTFA
+234 PLNGMDTGDDDTFA
-248 VRGALRWQANN
+248 LRGALRWQANN
-259 NFEVNIN
+259 NFEINIS

-271 DRENGQARVT
+271 DRENGQARVVT
-281 SRNPDRVVKFIPPD
+281 QNPNRVVDLTPGANIF
-295 PTNPT
+295 N
-300 STGNGPTTH
+300 H
-309 NFFLGANSPFHP
+309 NFLLGANSPLNP
-321 DNGGPGLGNG
+321 ANGGPGIN
-331 FGNPGTPVAR
+331 NPGTPFAR
-341 GFNNCDAI
+341 QFSNCDATPANI
-349 APVPGLVEG
+349 AG
-358 TASGCV
+358 TTSGCA
-364 NAANVALG
+364 NANTIALN
-372 QNTGT
+372 QNTST
-377 MPTFSDHDIYGFS
+377 MPTYSNHDIYGFS

-407 AYRNVDSSFAHD
+407 AYRNVDSTFGHD
-419 GDNTPYYLSWVRDEI
+419 GDGTPFFLSWVRDEI
-434 YKQEQFTQEIQ
+434 YVQEQFTQEIH

-450 VNDRLQWILG
+450 VNDRLQWIIG

-471 NPVDFGHLDIESGG
+471 NPVDFASIDIESGAK
-485 MFDHESI
+485 FDHESI
-492 AGFAQGTFDVTD
+492 AGFAQGTFDVTG
-504 KLHVTAGIRYT
+504 KLHITAGVRYT

-520 FIVTSDGRYTT
+520 FIVTSDGMNSTP
-531 TGPHFPM
+531 GVHFPM
-538 GPSDVVNIQS
+538 GNSGVVNIQS
-548 AVPVI
+548 AVPAF
-553 APTGILV
+553 APPGILV
-560 KLIDD
+560 KLIAD

-583 DVNDNLMTYFT
+583 DWNDDLMTYFT
-594 YAEGFK
+594 YSEGFK
-600 SGGIQQ
+600 SGGIHQ
-606 RNAGPVGMAPTYDPE
+606 RNAGVYPGNAPTYDPE
-621 FVESFEIGFKFS
+621 FVESFEIGFKYNH
-633 TPDGRFVLNAAAFY
+633 PNGNFVLNVAAFY

-661 GVAPQ
+661 GIAPQ
-666 LDNAGEGEIKGFE
+666 LDNAGEAEIKGFE
-679 LESRWSPLDTL
+679 LESRWSPLDTWFL
-690 FVEVALGHLDAKI
+690 EVALGHLDAVI
-703 TKSDPTVIN
+703 TEAALDAVNT
-712 SGGPSKGDRLP
+712 GFPSKGDRLP

-733 LIKEFGLGDMGTLI
+733 IIKEFGLGDMGTII
-747 ARVDYN
+747 ARLDYN
-753 YRTKVFFHPANDPG
+753 YRTKVFFSPDNDPG
-767 DVMQSHGVMNASLG
+767 SVMQSHGLMNASVG

-800 KRRILYTEQSGS
+800 KRRIIYTELSGS
-812 GGTQNDVLARDFAW
+812 ARTQNDVLARDFAW

>member
-1 MGNSGA
+1 MRILLNVSFLLTEIIRNCYNFILCLNQWGEVMGNSGA

-43 ESGIGALMEEIKVTA
+43 ESGIDALMEEITVTA

-97 MTFDNINLNGGGGN
+97 MSFDNINTNGGGGN

-140 YFARS
+140 YYARS

-175 GAIAIHTQKPHE
+175 GAISIHTQKPHE

-201 RLDVLGKVNAPLSD
+201 RLDVLGKVNVPMSD

-234 PLNGLDTGDDDTFA
+234 PLNGMDTGDDDTLA
-248 VRGALRWQANN
+248 LRGALRWQANS
-259 NFEVNIN
+259 FEVNIT

-281 SRNPDRVVKFIPPD
+281 SENPNRVVSFAPGQSVF
-295 PTNPT
+295 N
-300 STGNGPTTH
+300 H
-309 NFFLGANSPFHP
+309 NVLIGANSPFHP
-321 DNGGPGLGNG
+321 ANGGRGLN
-331 FGNPGTPVAR
+331 NPGTPFVR
-341 GFNNCDAI
+341 EFSNCDAT
-349 APVPGLVEG
+349 PVNPAG
-358 TASGCV
+358 TTSGCA
-364 NAANVALG
+364 NANNIALG
-372 QNTGT
+372 KNTST
-377 MPTFSDHDIYGFS
+377 MPTYSNHDIYGFS

-397 SDNLEIKSIT
+397 SDNLTIKSIT
-407 AYRNVDSSFAHD
+407 AYRNVDSEFAHD
-419 GDNTPYYLSWVRDEI
+419 GDSTPYYLSWVRDEI

-471 NPVDFGHLDIESGG
+471 NPVDFAHIDIESGA

-520 FIVTSDGRYTT
+520 FIVTSDGRHSTP
-531 TGPHFPM
+531 GAHFPM

-548 AVPVI
+548 AVPVF
-553 APTGILV
+553 APPGILV
-560 KLIDD
+560 KLIAD

-583 DVNDNLMTYFT
+583 DVNDSLMTYFT
-594 YAEGFK
+594 YSEGFK

-606 RNAGPVGMAPTYDPE
+606 RNAGSILATRPPTTRSSWNHSKS
-621 FVESFEIGFKFS
+621 VSSSVLRK
-633 TPDGRFVLNAAAFY
+633 RFVLNVAAFY

-661 GVAPQ
+661 GIAPQ
-666 LDNAGEGEIKGFE
+666 LDNAG
-679 LESRWSPLDTL
+679 
-690 FVEVALGHLDAKI
+690 
-703 TKSDPTVIN
+703 
-712 SGGPSKGDRLP
+712 
-723 QVPRWSLASS
+723 
-733 LIKEFGLGDMGTLI
+733 
-747 ARVDYN
+747 
-753 YRTKVFFHPANDPG
+753 
-767 DVMQSHGVMNASLG
+767 
-781 WDSAND
+781 
-787 KYSLIFHANNIFD
+787 
-800 KRRILYTEQSGS
+800 
-812 GGTQNDVLARDFAW
+812 
-826 YLTGEYR
+826 
-833 F
+833 

>member
-1 MGNSGA
+1 MNVL
-7 IGNTGD
+7 NK
-13 RTISIFGRFISAAII
+13 
-28 ALPFLLQPGSVVIAQ
+28 ALIQSLCICLGSVLVIPVYAQ
-43 ESGIGALMEEIKVTA
+43 DSESGIGALMEEITVTA

-97 MTFDNINLNGGGGN
+97 MSFDNINTNGGGGN
-111 SAAVFL
+111 SAAVYL

-140 YFARS
+140 YYARS

-175 GAIAIHTQKPHE
+175 GAISIHTQKPHE

-201 RLDVLGKVNAPLSD
+201 RIDVLGKVNVPLSD
-215 NLYMSATV
+215 NLYMNATV

-234 PLNGLDTGDDDTFA
+234 PLNGMDTGDDDTFA
-248 VRGALRWQANN
+248 LRSALRWQANN
-259 NFEVNIN
+259 NFEINIS

-271 DRENGQARVT
+271 DRENGQARVVT
-281 SRNPDRVVKFIPPD
+281 QNPNRVVDLTPGQNIF
-295 PTNPT
+295 N
-300 STGNGPTTH
+300 H
-309 NFFLGANSPFHP
+309 NFLLGANSPLNP
-321 DNGGPGLGNG
+321 ANGGPGLGN
-331 FGNPGTPVAR
+331 PGTPFPR
-341 GFNNCDAI
+341 EFSNCDATPANI
-349 APVPGLVEG
+349 AG
-358 TASGCV
+358 THPDCA
-364 NAANVALG
+364 NANTIALNK
-372 QNTGT
+372 NTST
-377 MPTFSDHDIYGFS
+377 MPTYSNHDIYGFS
-390 GTVDWQI
+390 GTVDWQL

-407 AYRNVDSSFAHD
+407 AYRNVDSTFAHD
-419 GDNTPYYLSWVRDEI
+419 GDSTPYFLSWVRDEI
-434 YKQEQFTQEIQ
+434 YMQEQFTQEIQ
-445 LQGTA
+445 LLGTA
-450 VNDRLQWILG
+450 VNDRLQWIVG

-471 NPVDFGHLDIESGG
+471 NPVDFAPVDIESGG
-485 MFDHESI
+485 KFDHESI

-504 KLHVTAGIRYT
+504 KLHITAGIRYT

-520 FIVTSDGRYTT
+520 FIVTSDGMYSQAGNYF
-531 TGPHFPM
+531 TG
-538 GPSDVVNIQS
+538 GATSDQVNIQS
-548 AVPVI
+548 LTVAFVP
-553 APTGILV
+553 PGFLR
-560 KLIDD
+560 KLISD

-583 DVNDNLMTYFT
+583 DWNDNLMTYFT

-600 SGGIQQ
+600 SGGVQQ
-606 RNAGPVGMAPTYDPE
+606 RNAGIFGDRAPTYDPE
-621 FVESFEIGFKFS
+621 FVESFEVGFKYNH
-633 TPDGRFVLNAAAFY
+633 PNGNFVLNVAAFY

-654 LETLAPE
+654 LETLAPD
-661 GVAPQ
+661 GIAPQ

-690 FVEVALGHLDAKI
+690 FLEVALGHLDAVI
-703 TKSDPTVIN
+703 TKSDPTVFN
-712 SGGPSKGDRLP
+712 TGGPAKGDRLP
-723 QVPRWSLASS
+723 QVPRWSLAASI
-733 LIKEFGLGDMGTLI
+733 IKEFGLGDMGTII
-747 ARVDYN
+747 ARLDYN
-753 YRTKVFFHPANDPG
+753 YRTKVFFDPANDPG
-767 DVMQSHGVMNASLG
+767 SVMQSHGLMNASVG

-800 KRRILYTEQSGS
+800 KHRIIYTELSGS
-812 GGTQNDVLARDFAW
+812 ARTQNDVLARDFAW